1 MIAGRVPEDE
11 SGQGQHWGLVDETGT
26 LLHFFDDGCAVFN
39 PTRWETHVV
48 DLLVGTVLEA
58 LASGPRPL
66 ADLTDAVTS
75 ASDLDA
81 IDASRFVAEALPQ
94 LADLSLVEAA
104 SGDAGR

>member
-1 MIAGRVPEDE
+1 LIAGRIPEGE
-11 SGQGQHWGLVDETGT
+11 SGKGQYWGLVDKTGT

-66 ADLTDAVTS
+66 EDLTDAVTS

-81 IDASRFVAEALPQ
+81 IEASRFVAEALPQ
-94 LADLSLVEAA
+94 LVDLSLVEPAPDDAA
-104 SGDAGR
+104 R